1 MSELPGDYTGDN
13 FDQYATAEKKKEEK
27 KECEGSSCTVSGGRR
42 RRSRRSRR
50 GRKSRR
56 SRGRKSRRSRRR

>member
-13 FDQYATAEKKKEEK
+13 FDQYATAEKKKE
-27 KECEGSSCTVSGGRR
+27 CEGSSCTVSGGRS

-56 SRGRKSRRSRRR
+56 SRGRKSRRSRRSRRR